1 MTMETAQFEMNSL
14 ITDAEELKLV
24 NSRYPVRITQYYK
37 SLIKEKN
44 DAIWKQSMPSIEE
57 LEDSGITDPLGEEHD
72 SPVKCIV
79 HRYPDRALFYSTSE
93 CAMFCRFCT
102 RKRKVGKTDTVSK
115 EDWNEGFEYIKK
127 HTEIRD
133 VIVSGGDPLM
143 ISDENL
149 DFILSNLRKIKHVQ
163 IIRIGTRMPVVNPN
177 RITDKL
183 CSILKQHHPLY
194 INTHFNHPDEITD
207 ESTEA
212 CNKLANVG
220 IPLGNQSVL
229 LKGVNDDIATM
240 KLLMQKLLEIRVK
253 PYYIYMM
260 DLVQGASH
268 FRTSL
273 QTGLDII
280 KGLRGHTSGMA
291 VPQLVIDAPNGGGK
305 IPIMHETIISKKNGE
320 VILRNYENKYFSY
333 PLE

>member
-1 MTMETAQFEMNSL
+1 METAQFEMNSL

>member
-1 MTMETAQFEMNSL
+1 MTMETAQLEMKSL
-14 ITDAEELKLV
+14 TTDSVELILV
-24 NSRYPVRITQYYK
+24 SLRYPVRITQYYK

-44 DAIWKQSMPSIEE
+44 DAIWKQSMPSIKE
-57 LEDSGITDPLGEEHD
+57 LEDSGITDPLGEEHN

-102 RKRKVGKTDTVSK
+102 RKRKVGQTDTVSK

-133 VIVSGGDPLM
+133 VVVSGGDPLTL
-143 ISDENL
+143 SDENL

-163 IIRIGTRMPVVNPN
+163 IIRIGTRMPVVNPK

-260 DLVQGASH
+260 DLVQGACH

-273 QTGLDII
+273 QAGLDII
-280 KGLRGHTSGMA
+280 EGLRGHTSGMA

-305 IPIMHETIISKKNGE
+305 IPIMPETIISKENGE
-320 VILRNYENKYFSY
+320 VILRNYENKHFSY